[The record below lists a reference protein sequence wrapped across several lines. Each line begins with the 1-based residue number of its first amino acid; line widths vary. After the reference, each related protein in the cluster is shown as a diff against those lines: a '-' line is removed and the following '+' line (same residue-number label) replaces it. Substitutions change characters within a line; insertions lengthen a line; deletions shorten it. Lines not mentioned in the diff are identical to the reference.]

1 MPKIYIIGSVG
12 SGKTTLAKRL
22 SKELNI
28 NYYEL
33 DNVTWEYNPN
43 GNDRRR
49 NDKEVIEIFEKIIN
63 QKDWI
68 IENVGKDIYSL
79 AYEKADTIIY
89 IDLPKKILYKR
100 IIYRWI
106 KQKLKLYPLSIKPTL
121 RALKQMLLWA
131 KSEKQ
136 DSKLKKL
143 HKYDNKIVILDE
155 KELNEYKYV
164 EK

>member
-22 SKELNI
+22 SRELNI

-33 DNVTWEYNPN
+33 DNVTWEHNPN

-49 NDKEVIEIFEKIIN
+49 TSKEIIEIFEKIIN

-79 AYEKADTIIY
+79 AYKRANTIIY
-89 IDLPKKILYKR
+89 IDLPKRILYKR

-106 KQKLKLYPLSIKPTL
+106 KQKLKLYPSPMKPTL
-121 RALKQMLLWA
+121 GALKQMLLWA
-131 KSEKQ
+131 KREKQ

-143 HKYDNKIVILDE
+143 HKYNNKIVILDE
-155 KELNEYKYV
+155 KRLNEYKYV
-164 EK
+164 DE

>member
-49 NDKEVIEIFEKIIN
+49 NDKEIIEIFEKIIS

-100 IIYRWI
+100 IIHRWI
-106 KQKLKLYPLSIKPTL
+106 KQKLKLYPSSIKPTL

-131 KSEKQ
+131 KNEKQ

-155 KELNEYKYV
+155 KGLNEYKYV